1 MCACVCLCVPVCACV
16 CTFATA
22 GTCTHALITKDTELW
37 EVCGGLELLELCAR
51 RQGIATPRRNTV
63 IVNPCSPSMS
73 ENKTCSPIL
82 GVVRK
87 IATKCQLHAHTD
99 LAPTKQFETWVRTR
113 SECSSDKKQQ
123 IVKCSLPEVFRHF
136 ASRTCTDPACI
147 HSAFIKC
154 YVTWWMRAC
163 FNLMSHIDYALLV
176 HIEYALC
183 TETRKQI
190 DMDRDTMRTQ
200 TVAHTVTHAN
210 TDTPTLSATQRRNVA
225 PTLTHKCTDA
235 HVSHK
240 RTM

>member
-1 MCACVCLCVPVCACV
+1 
-16 CTFATA
+16 
-22 GTCTHALITKDTELW
+22 
-37 EVCGGLELLELCAR
+37 
-51 RQGIATPRRNTV
+51 
-63 IVNPCSPSMS
+63 
-73 ENKTCSPIL
+73 
-82 GVVRK
+82 
-87 IATKCQLHAHTD
+87 
-99 LAPTKQFETWVRTR
+99 
-113 SECSSDKKQQ
+113 
-123 IVKCSLPEVFRHF
+123 
-136 ASRTCTDPACI
+136 
-147 HSAFIKC
+147 
-154 YVTWWMRAC
+154 
-163 FNLMSHIDYALLV
+163 MSHIDYALLV